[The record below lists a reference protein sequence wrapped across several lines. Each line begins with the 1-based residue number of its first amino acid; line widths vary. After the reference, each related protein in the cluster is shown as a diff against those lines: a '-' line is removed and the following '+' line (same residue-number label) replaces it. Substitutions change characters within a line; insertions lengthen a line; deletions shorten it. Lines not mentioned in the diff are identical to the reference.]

1 MERHAKASACARV
14 VDTSISSAR
23 IFSTRGIC
31 ALLFYQRVLHCNTF
45 VHCRL
50 RYQRFECTKLQG
62 LFLQFPCFQNLHVSR
77 CFAPLG
83 ISGHAVPRSAVP
95 WANVHN
101 SPLRHLPDCQRSH
114 ILVFLQPD
122 LGPVSNDCDRDRDTC
137 FRECAL
143 SRRGSA
149 LLSLGTSTLFFR
161 RTLFGLSSRLF
172 LIWLFLS
179 CTFSTPLFCRR
190 DSFGLS
196 ACMFSSVDLFL
207 PANFSAPF
215 NISALAGN
223 AGAITV
229 SRSSSGKASSNSDV
243 AAVEVTGTMQ
253 GVLSLSDSEVVDDTD
268 DSLLRDTLPGGGA
281 LALGVGGGAEVFGSG
296 SDALVFGCGRAAL
309 VFGGG

>member
-1 MERHAKASACARV
+1 
-14 VDTSISSAR
+14 
-23 IFSTRGIC
+23 
-31 ALLFYQRVLHCNTF
+31 
-45 VHCRL
+45 
-50 RYQRFECTKLQG
+50 
-62 LFLQFPCFQNLHVSR
+62 
-77 CFAPLG
+77 
-83 ISGHAVPRSAVP
+83 VP
-95 WANVHN
+95 
-101 SPLRHLPDCQRSH
+101 
-114 ILVFLQPD
+114 
-122 LGPVSNDCDRDRDTC
+122 NDCDRDRDTC

-149 LLSLGTSTLFFR
+149 LLSLGTSSTLFFR

-172 LIWLFLS
+172 LIWLFSS

-229 SRSSSGKASSNSDV
+229 SSSGKASKSDV

-253 GVLSLSDSEVVDDTD
+253 GVLSLSDSEDDDDPD